1 MAVQPISTINFRGAA
16 GREDKGGRDQR
27 IGILAPDR
35 VLSMPIEH
43 TQHPVMTCEISKIPC
58 HGSIGL
64 AERIGAID
72 QCDIIELGAA
82 HALWLYDP
90 EQTGVMQIAFGFR
103 GPSPPGFR

>member
-16 GREDKGGRDQR
+16 GPGDKGGRDQP
-27 IGILAPDR
+27 ICNHSPDR

-43 TQHPVMTCEISKIPC
+43 NQHPVMTCEISKIPC

-64 AERIGAID
+64 AECIGAID

-82 HALWLYDP
+82 DAFGLYDP
-90 EQTGVMQIAFGFR
+90 EQTGVMQIA
-103 GPSPPGFR
+103 